1 MSKKP
6 YAIVKAEVELNNM
19 IDQAKTPGAD
29 LWEVE
34 QAKRNFLVSL
44 QEDLQREVQKEV
56 QSQIANLKIETVV
69 SQEVPSPSYRPPSGG
84 AKSVSYE
91 RIERYNTL
99 QDDGGPGW
107 TRFAN
112 NMRNVPYALFMGA
125 VFAFAIG
132 GLLHAIFP
140 VVR

>member
-69 SQEVPSPSYRPPSGG
+69 SQEVLSPSYRPPGG

-91 RIERYNTL
+91 RIERYNTREN
-99 QDDGGPGW
+99 DGGPGW
-107 TRFAN
+107 TRFLN
-112 NMRNVPYALFMGA
+112 NIKSIPYALAMGA
-125 VFAFAIG
+125 IDAFAIV
-132 GLLHAIFP
+132 GLLHVAVP
-140 VVR
+140 TLR